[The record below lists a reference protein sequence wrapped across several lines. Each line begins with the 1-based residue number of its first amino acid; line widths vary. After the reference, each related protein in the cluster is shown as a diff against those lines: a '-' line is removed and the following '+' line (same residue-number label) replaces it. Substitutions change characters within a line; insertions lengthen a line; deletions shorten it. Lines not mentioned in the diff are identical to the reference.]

1 MTWVPPFTVN
11 VATSQP
17 ACVVDVPLAL
27 SPYGLWCVLRL
38 SQEVPVWLVKAL
50 WAILEDL
57 PFYFQDPRLAELLPP
72 TAAGDQ
78 LRDRVEAVAA
88 LWNEARG
95 ALDLAGRRQ
104 VYWPADTAEQ
114 SIVPKGMDQALVP
127 RLDAL
132 AAALEQR
139 HRPSIMPPVEA
150 VDVLADCARDTLA
163 LAAALSQERAIVLT
177 TVAPA
182 REEPHLGTYLSDSGI
197 PCRRLEEG
205 EAHRLIRDAL
215 APLLLRSGLLELT
228 ATGSLRLAS
237 MHLIVPRAPL
247 LASRSAD
254 DDGYSD
260 RLEWNEM
267 PVSEETD
274 LWAYARA
281 VWCELP

>member
-50 WAILEDL
+50 WAILDDL
-57 PFYFQDPRLAELLPP
+57 PFYFQDPRLGELLPP
-72 TAAGDQ
+72 AAVDEQ

-88 LWNEARG
+88 SWNGARV
-95 ALDLAGRRQ
+95 ALDLVGRRQ
-104 VYWPADTAEQ
+104 VFWPADTAEQ
-114 SIVPKGMDQALVP
+114 SVVPKGMDQALVP

-139 HRPSIMPPVEA
+139 HRPSIMPPIEA

-177 TVAPA
+177 TVAQA
-182 REEPHLGTYLSDSGI
+182 REEPHLGTYLGDSGI
-197 PCRRLEEG
+197 PCRRLDEG
-205 EAHRLIRDAL
+205 EAKRLVCGAL
-215 APLLLRSGLLELT
+215 APLLVRSGLLELI

-247 LASRSAD
+247 VACEPAGD
-254 DDGYSD
+254 DAYPD

-267 PVSEETD
+267 PVCDETD
-274 LWAYARA
+274 PWVDAQA